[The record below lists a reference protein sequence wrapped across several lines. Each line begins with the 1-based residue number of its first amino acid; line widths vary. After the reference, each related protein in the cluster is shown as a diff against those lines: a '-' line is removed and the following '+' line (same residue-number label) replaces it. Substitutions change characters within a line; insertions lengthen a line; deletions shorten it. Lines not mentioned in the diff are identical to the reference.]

1 MRETAKIKRRRR
13 LKIPW
18 FDIFSAG
25 VFIFLFAPILIII
38 LFSFNDSPRLSFPIT
53 GFSLR
58 WYVDVLNSS
67 VFRSAVKNTL
77 IVGTATSLI
86 AVTVGTLAS
95 LGLTRYRFRLRGVL
109 SSLMMVPISLPALF
123 LGIMLL
129 AYFAVLN
136 IRLSLLTVIIGHLI
150 YTLPYFVLVATAR
163 LERFDIVL
171 EEAAQ
176 DLGASSWQ
184 TFWRVTF
191 PIIAPSV
198 IGAGILVFALSFDE
212 FLITFFVIGSQST
225 LPMVIW
231 SMLRRTID
239 PSINAISTMLVVA
252 SLLFI
257 LITNRLVKVTEI
269 TL

>member
-1 MRETAKIKRRRR
+1 MQATANMKRRRR
-13 LKIPW
+13 LRIPW
-18 FDIFSAG
+18 FDIFTAG
-25 VFIFLFAPILIII
+25 VFIFLFAPIFIII
-38 LFSFNDSPRLSFPIT
+38 LFSFNESARLSFPIT
-53 GFSLR
+53 GFSLH
-58 WYVDVLNSS
+58 WYVEVLNST

-86 AVTVGTLAS
+86 AVIIGTLGS
-95 LGLTRYRFRLRGVL
+95 LGLTRYRFRLKGVL

-129 AYFAVLN
+129 AYFAAFKV
-136 IRLSLLTVIIGHLI
+136 RLSLLTVIVGHLI
-150 YTLPYFVLVATAR
+150 YTLPYFVLVANAR

-176 DLGASSWQ
+176 DLGATAWQ

-198 IGAGILVFALSFDE
+198 IGAGLVVFALSFDE

-231 SMLRRTID
+231 SMMRRTID
-239 PSINAISTMLVVA
+239 PRINAISTMLVVT
-252 SLLFI
+252 SLLLI
-257 LITNRLVKVTEI
+257 LIMNRFVRVTEI
-269 TL
+269 SL

>member
-1 MRETAKIKRRRR
+1 MQATANMKRRRR
-13 LKIPW
+13 LRIPW
-18 FDIFSAG
+18 FDIFTAG
-25 VFIFLFAPILIII
+25 VFLFLFAPILIII
-38 LFSFNDSPRLSFPIT
+38 LFSFNESARLSFPIT
-53 GFSLR
+53 GFSLH
-58 WYVDVLNSS
+58 WYVEVLNSS
-67 VFRSAVKNTL
+67 VFKSAVKNTL

-86 AVTVGTLAS
+86 AVIIGTLAS

-123 LGIMLL
+123 LGITLL
-129 AYFAVLN
+129 AYFAVLKV
-136 IRLSLLTVIIGHLI
+136 RLSLLTVIVGHLI
-150 YTLPYFVLVATAR
+150 YTLPYFVLVANAR

-171 EEAAQ
+171 EEAAR
-176 DLGASSWQ
+176 DLGATAWQ

-198 IGAGILVFALSFDE
+198 IGAGLVVFALSFDE

-231 SMLRRTID
+231 SMMRRTID
-239 PSINAISTMLVVA
+239 PRINAISTMLVIT

-269 TL
+269 SL